1 MFLLLFHQ
9 AWSTRSFTEWLL
21 YNELEKKMNSTLK
34 KSGVLRVVIIDRQP
48 IIERVLTAGL
58 NIQFEAITIYDF
70 ERANVLGK
78 ELLHF
83 FPDIIILSLGQMD
96 IHQQMNLIGF
106 VTKCCPQARII
117 VLRATLNRMMIPRYF
132 QAGVSG
138 YLSRSTAATQL
149 PDCIELIRKGKLYI
163 SSELLI
169 RLL

>member
-1 MFLLLFHQ
+1 
-9 AWSTRSFTEWLL
+9 L

-34 KSGVLRVVIIDRQP
+34 KSCVIRVVIIDRQP

-58 NIQFEAITIYDF
+58 NIQFEAITICDF
-70 ERANVLGK
+70 ERANELRK

-83 FPDIIILSLGQMD
+83 FPDIIILSLDQMD

-106 VTKCCPQARII
+106 VSKCCPATRII

-149 PDCIELIRKGKLYI
+149 LDCIELIRKGKLYI